1 MLRGPA
7 DPDQPVSAAQSAGR
21 VRLDWRGLRLLHPDP
36 VYADVRREYFL
47 PPPVPQGR
55 LQLADQSAAAT
66 ARHRDQCLHLLQELL
81 PDIRAERDQLH
92 VADVDHG
99 GLLLSRGARG
109 GVHGDR
115 HPAHR
120 PPDPSARVRGRRA
133 RGDPGSSGVS
143 GRFAGR
149 SVIVTGGGRGIGQ
162 ATARAFAAEGA
173 DVLVLGRTVA
183 DLEAT
188 VAQITDGGGQA
199 WLLQCDV
206 TDETQVEDAT
216 GRAVARNGR
225 IDVLVNNAGI
235 DDDTPFLEIDRSRW
249 RNVIDT
255 NLTGVFLMSQS
266 VARQMAAAGGGVI
279 LHTASIDGAGADG
292 PYAAY
297 NASKA
302 GLLGLNR
309 TMALELAS
317 YGIRSNCVSP
327 GFTHTF
333 MTENADG
340 PTLLAYLNG
349 SFDRVPMTRLVRPDE
364 VAAAFLFLTSDQA
377 SAITGIDLRVDCGL
391 TANWYILETLPGD

>member
-1 MLRGPA
+1 
-7 DPDQPVSAAQSAGR
+7 
-21 VRLDWRGLRLLHPDP
+21 
-36 VYADVRREYFL
+36 
-47 PPPVPQGR
+47 
-55 LQLADQSAAAT
+55 
-66 ARHRDQCLHLLQELL
+66 
-81 PDIRAERDQLH
+81 
-92 VADVDHG
+92 
-99 GLLLSRGARG
+99 
-109 GVHGDR
+109 
-115 HPAHR
+115 
-120 PPDPSARVRGRRA
+120 
-133 RGDPGSSGVS
+133 VS

-173 DVLVLGRTVA
+173 DVLVLGRSVA

-188 VAQITDGGGQA
+188 VAQITDDGGHA

-206 TDETQVEDAT
+206 TNEAEVEDAT
-216 GRAVARNGR
+216 TRVVARNGR

-266 VARQMAAAGGGVI
+266 VARQMASAGGGVI
-279 LHTASIDGAGADG
+279 LHTASIDGSGGDG

-309 TMALELAS
+309 TMALELAAH
-317 YGIRSNCVSP
+317 GIRSNCVSP
-327 GFTHTF
+327 GFTHTV
-333 MTENADG
+333 MTEKAVG
-340 PTLLAYLNG
+340 PKLLSFLNG
-349 SFDRVPMTRLVRPDE
+349 SFERVPMKRLVRPEE
-364 VAAAFLFLTSDQA
+364 VAAAFLFLASDQA

-391 TANWYILETLPGD
+391 TANWYILETLPAD